1 MKDILFPARCPVCHD
16 LIPIERRVPHYRLK
30 MRAAASPGQAVLSDW
45 RDHPKE
51 RNTEEKPLISESEL
65 IQSYICPECLS
76 DLSLIETPYCRKCGK
91 QLSAAISCTPEPEK
105 GPHGMQRFR
114 RAARPYFGQERER
127 LCTDCG
133 KKERSFRQ
141 CRCLMSYDETAQEI
155 MADIKYN
162 AKPEYVRLL
171 ALLAAKRLGP
181 WIRAV
186 RPDLIVPVPI
196 HPDRL
201 QTRGYN
207 QAELIAD
214 ALSEILEHTALSE
227 GIPLRIPVRTGIL
240 RRVRK
245 TEAQKGLHAGER
257 LLNLQNAFEVPGFL
271 EEHPRILLIDDIY
284 TTGAT
289 LNSCAEALLRAGAS
303 DVYGLCIAAGVDL
316 R

>member
-1 MKDILFPARCPVCHD
+1 
-16 LIPIERRVPHYRLK
+16 
-30 MRAAASPGQAVLSDW
+30 
-45 RDHPKE
+45 
-51 RNTEEKPLISESEL
+51 
-65 IQSYICPECLS
+65 
-76 DLSLIETPYCRKCGK
+76 
-91 QLSAAISCTPEPEK
+91 
-105 GPHGMQRFR
+105 
-114 RAARPYFGQERER
+114 
-127 LCTDCG
+127 
-133 KKERSFRQ
+133 
-141 CRCLMSYDETAQEI
+141 MSYDETAQEI

-196 HPDRL
+196 HPDRMK
-201 QTRGYN
+201 TRGYN
-207 QAELIAD
+207 QAELIAR
-214 ALSEILEHTALSE
+214 ALSEILEHTALTK
-227 GIPLRIPVRTGIL
+227 GVPMRIPVMTGIL
-240 RRVRK
+240 HRVRK